1 MVGQRFGGGGGG
13 GVWPKVWVCVGQRD
27 GESVRLE
34 WFGAQLELYGPLTGA
49 VHMHVQL

>member
-1 MVGQRFGGGGGG
+1 MYMGQRVGGGGWGG
-13 GVWPKVWVCVGQRD
+13 GGLGQCVGQRD
-27 GESVRLE
+27 GGGGKLE